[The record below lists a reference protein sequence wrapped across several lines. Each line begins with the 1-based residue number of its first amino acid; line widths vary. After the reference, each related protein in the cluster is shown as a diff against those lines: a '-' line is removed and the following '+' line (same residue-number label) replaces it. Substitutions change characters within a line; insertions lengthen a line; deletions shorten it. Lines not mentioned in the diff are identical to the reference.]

1 MFEPGDYAKQQRQLE
16 GEYVCI
22 RVAAEPDERIP
33 GADVARVYEMS
44 ESPVRGGIPCMPEV
58 KNGPQKSR
66 WRGLGESVPPLD

>member
-22 RVAAEPDERIP
+22 RVAAEPNERIP

-44 ESPVRGGIPCMPEV
+44 ESPVRGGWHSMHT
-58 KNGPQKSR
+58 
-66 WRGLGESVPPLD
+66 